1 MAAVH
6 QKRNRWVEH
15 ESGWKLSNVLEKMAT
30 AKANEK
36 DSSMLTGFSNIINK
50 IGKAK

>member
-6 QKRNRWVEH
+6 QKRNHWVEH
-15 ESGWKLSNVLEKMAT
+15 ETGWKLNSILDKMAT

-36 DSSMLTGFSNIINK
+36 DASMLTGFSNIINK